1 MPENSLF
8 SNLCTLME
16 KLESTKKRGDMVQDV
31 ADFLKRILR
40 EELMP
45 ATLFL
50 IGKVFPSSDERTLE
64 VSGSTLWRVVM
75 RVMPTKPEDLGKAF
89 DETGDFG
96 DAVKNV
102 LMKRA
107 TFTKQDTL
115 LSHPSL
121 TILEVKRQL
130 DDLAQVSGEGSRKKK
145 ERIVE
150 GLLARASPTEAKFI
164 IRMIL
169 GEMRTGFQEG
179 LLIEA
184 VSKAFNIPSDL
195 VRRATMITGEVGFV
209 AVAALDGGEVAVNSL
224 HVEPLRVI
232 KPMLAAVS
240 PSVEEALAEHGG
252 TSAFEYKLDGAR
264 VQIHV
269 LDGTVRIWSR
279 RLTDVTASLPDVV
292 QLIRT
297 NLGIHSAI
305 LEGEVVA
312 IGRDSRPLPFQHL
325 MRRFRRKREIDVNI
339 KRVPTELYLFDLM
352 YIDGES
358 LIDKS
363 YRERRSRLSELTDN
377 KLRLVENLVTSD
389 VDEAKKLLSDALKLG
404 HEGLVAKALDGS
416 YTPGTRGK
424 KWLKIKQVMEPLDLV
439 ITEAEYGYGRRHEW
453 LSDYT
458 LSARDEKTG
467 KFMPLGKT
475 FKGLTDQEIR
485 EMTNRLKPLLITKRG
500 RKLILKPEV
509 VVEVAFNEIQESPKY
524 ESGMALRFARITR
537 LRLDKSPN
545 EADTITRVRSLYK
558 DQFMHKASLGGEE
571 QKHNLNV

>member
-1 MPENSLF
+1 
-8 SNLCTLME
+8 ME
-16 KLESTKKRGDMVQDV
+16 KVEATRKRGDMVQDV
-31 ADFLKRILR
+31 AEFLKRMLR

-75 RVMPTKPEDLGKAF
+75 RVTSAKPEDLGKAF
-89 DETGDFG
+89 EATGDFG
-96 DAVKNV
+96 DAVKGVLLKQSNV
-102 LMKRA
+102 R
-107 TFTKQDTL
+107 TQDTL
-115 LSHPSL
+115 LSRPSL

-130 DDLAQVSGEGSRKKK
+130 DELAEVSGEGSRKRK
-145 ERIVE
+145 ERIIE
-150 GLLARASPTEAKFI
+150 GLLARASPLEAKFI

-184 VSKAFNIPSDL
+184 VSKAFNISADL
-195 VRRATMITGEVGFV
+195 VRRATMLAGEVGVV
-209 AVAALDGGEVAVNSL
+209 AEAARDGGEPAVNSL
-224 HVEPLRVI
+224 HLEPLRVI
-232 KPMLAAVS
+232 KPMLAAVAS
-240 PSVEEALAEHGG
+240 GVEEALAEHGG
-252 TSAFEYKLDGAR
+252 TSSFEYKLDGAR
-264 VQIHV
+264 VQIHI
-269 LDGTVRIWSR
+269 LHGATRIWSR
-279 RLTDVTASLPDVV
+279 RLTDVTESLPDVV
-292 QLIRT
+292 KLIRT
-297 NLGIHSAI
+297 NLGAHSAI

-312 IGRDSRPLPFQHL
+312 IGRNGRPLPFQHL
-325 MRRFRRKREIDVNI
+325 MRRFRRKHEIDRNI
-339 KRVPTELYLFDLM
+339 HRVPTQLYLFDLL

-358 LIDKS
+358 LIDRP
-363 YRERRSRLSELTDN
+363 YTERRRRLSELKN
-377 KLRLVENLVTSD
+377 NLHLVENLVTNN
-389 VDEAKKLLSDALKLG
+389 VDEAKKLLSYAIELG
-404 HEGLVAKALDGS
+404 HEGLVAKTLDGF

-458 LSARDEKTG
+458 LSARDEESG

-485 EMTNRLKPLLITKRG
+485 EMTARLKSLMITKRG
-500 RKLILKPEV
+500 RKIILRPEV

-558 DQFMHKASLGGEE
+558 DQFVHKALLRGEAE
-571 QKHNLNV
+571 